1 MRTQL
6 LIASAIAVI
15 DTATLAFAADVPAP
29 GRYTLAPS
37 SAGFVRLDTQTGQV
51 SECTGPASNLVCK
64 STPDER
70 AAMQAEIDRLQ
81 AKIDAWDAAAPVA
94 DQKSLELNIP
104 DDKQVDKAFN
114 FLERM
119 IKRFK
124 GLIEEMRKEP
134 SQSTPL

>member
-1 MRTQL
+1 MRALVLTISL
-6 LIASAIAVI
+6 MAIAV
-15 DTATLAFAADVPAP
+15 TAAFAADATVQ
-29 GRYTLAPS
+29 GRYTLTPS
-37 SAGFVRLDTQTGQV
+37 GAGFVRLDTQTGQV
-51 SECTGPASNLVCK
+51 SECTGAAANLVCK

-70 AAMQAEIDRLQ
+70 AALQGEIDRLQ
-81 AKIDAWDAAAPVA
+81 SKIDAWDAAAPA
-94 DQKSLELNIP
+94 PATDKQSLELNIP

-124 GLIEEMRKEP
+124 GLVEEMRKEP

>member
-1 MRTQL
+1 MRVSM
-6 LIASAIAVI
+6 LIAGLL
-15 DTATLAFAADVPAP
+15 TLAGNSAFAADAAP
-29 GRYTLAPS
+29 QGRYTLTPNG
-37 SAGFVRLDTQTGQV
+37 AGFVRLDTQTGQV
-51 SECTGPASNLVCK
+51 SECTGAPANLICK

-70 AAMQAEIDRLQ
+70 AALMAEIDRLQ
-81 AKIDAWDAAAPVA
+81 GKIDAWDAAAPAPAA
-94 DQKSLELNIP
+94 DQQSLELNLP

-124 GLIEEMRKEP
+124 GLVEEMRKEP

>member
-1 MRTQL
+1 MRTL
-6 LIASAIAVI
+6 TLIAALVLAVSG
-15 DTATLAFAADVPAP
+15 TAALAADSTVPQ
-29 GRYTLAPS
+29 GRYTLTPS
-37 SAGFVRLDTQTGQV
+37 GAGFVRLDTQTGQV
-51 SECTGPASNLVCK
+51 SECTGAPASLVCK

-70 AAMQAEIDRLQ
+70 AAMQGEIDRLQ

-94 DQKSLELNIP
+94 DQKSLELNLP

-124 GLIEEMRKEP
+124 GLVEEMRKEP

>member
-1 MRTQL
+1 MRNSSLFAAL
-6 LIASAIAVI
+6 LMLAAGLIVSVASA
-15 DTATLAFAADVPAP
+15 ADAP
-29 GRYTLAPS
+29 PRYTLTPS
-37 SAGFVRLDTQTGQV
+37 GNGFVRLDTQTGQI
-51 SECTGPASNLVCK
+51 SECTGAPANLVCK
-64 STPDER
+64 SSPDER
-70 AAMQAEIDRLQ
+70 AALMSEIDRLQ
-81 AKIDAWDAAAPVA
+81 AKIDGWESTTPAT

-124 GLIEEMRKEP
+124 GLVEEMRKEP

>member
-1 MRTQL
+1 MRAFT
-6 LIASAIAVI
+6 LIACLVV
-15 DTATLAFAADVPAP
+15 LAAPGASFAADAP
-29 GRYTLAPS
+29 PRFTLAPS
-37 SAGFVRLDTQTGQV
+37 ANGFVRLDTQTGQV
-51 SECTGPASNLVCK
+51 SECTGTPSNLVCK

-70 AAMQAEIDRLQ
+70 AALMAEIDRLQ
-81 AKIDAWDAAAPVA
+81 GKIDAWDAAAPAPAA

-124 GLIEEMRKEP
+124 GLVEEMRKEP